1 MLSCESLWRYDK
13 NLGNLL
19 LSALSSEQKNTIVL
33 KEEGGCESGC
43 LLVKLRGLPQHV
55 YDFVPY

>member
-33 KEEGGCESGC
+33 KEEGGWESGC
-43 LLVKLRGLPQHV
+43 LLVK
-55 YDFVPY
+55 